1 MEKDWKADLLL
12 VQKLMGPQRIGRKR
26 QKTWQKTK
34 TYSVHFSRKIK
45 TQNKEKEENKRKKG
59 NKWLKHCA
67 LWKTGRTLSLSI
79 NKPKISKKNKP
90 KIFIQLKTKEK
101 KRMMTP
107 PKMETRRKIPT

>member
-59 NKWLKHCA
+59 NKWLEHCA

-79 NKPKISKKNKP
+79 NKPKISKKINQKSSFNSRP
-90 KIFIQLKTKEK
+90 KKKKE
-101 KRMMTP
+101 
-107 PKMETRRKIPT
+107 